1 MPTRWLPA
9 FLLLSLV
16 AVAPLPAAE
25 TAPPSHSSLW
35 SSDDTLLLL
44 GGLAGAGVVSLWDE
58 NLSRKASNNQ
68 AAPFEDLASGFNL
81 VGHPV
86 ACFGLAG
93 ATWGYGL
100 WTEDPEIVE
109 TGRQAT
115 AAVVA
120 AELVT
125 LSLKYATGRERPDD
139 SASSGDFHPFSLDR
153 EADSF
158 PSGHTAGA
166 FSLAAVFAHHARTP
180 AAFWGY
186 YSLAGLVGLSRIYA
200 GDHWASDVVAGA
212 VIGELAG
219 RLVMKWQQQPGG
231 SSAALYPWA
240 GPGLGAQWVARF

>member
-1 MPTRWLPA
+1 MLMRWLPA

-16 AVAPLPAAE
+16 AVTPLRAEEIAAPERPA
-25 TAPPSHSSLW
+25 LW
-35 SSDDTLLLL
+35 SSDETLLLL

-58 NLSRKASNNQ
+58 NLSRKAENNQ
-68 AAPFEDLASGFNL
+68 AAPFEELASGFNL

-100 WTEDPEIVE
+100 WTEDTEIVQ

-120 AELVT
+120 AELAT
-125 LSLKYATGRERPDD
+125 LALKAATGRERPDN
-139 SASSGDFHPFSLDR
+139 SASSGAFHPFSLER

-166 FSLAAVFAHHARTP
+166 FALAAVFARHAHTP
-180 AAFWGY
+180 AASWGY
-186 YSLAGLVGLSRIYA
+186 YSLAGLVGLSRVYA

-219 RLVMKWQQQPGG
+219 RLAIKWQQQLGG
-231 SSAALYPWA
+231 PSAALYPWA
-240 GPGLGAQWVARF
+240 GPGLGVQWVARF